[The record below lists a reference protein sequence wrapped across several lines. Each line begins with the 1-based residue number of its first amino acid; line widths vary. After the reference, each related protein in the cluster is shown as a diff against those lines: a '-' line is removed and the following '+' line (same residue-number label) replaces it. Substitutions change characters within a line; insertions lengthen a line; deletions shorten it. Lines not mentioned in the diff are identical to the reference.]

1 MAVGDISRI
10 ANTTIPKFIYGAEDA
25 MIRRQKI
32 MAILRDRG
40 KIELDHSGTV
50 RNWRLEMQLVPLQAF
65 TSGDVVTFA
74 QSDRF
79 RTATL
84 DPRATTVGDQID
96 VLQMEMN
103 KGEEAIVKL
112 MESIVPGMT
121 RSITQQWNRVAYQDG
136 SLTSTSVHGFDS
148 MTGLGT
154 NSTNQPIVF
163 PSGTYA
169 GLSTVLGTAGGG
181 SWEQVSSL
189 SNWPDGVGDEQHDF
203 FTPLIVNYQSNNS
216 GTAGWSAATK
226 TWPNTCV
233 EALRYGIA
241 FQSKNVA
248 DREDALDLIIMPTN
262 LLRQYQNALDTKERA
277 VITRGDG
284 RSGLYRL
291 GWGDTINFEGVDVT
305 SEYGTPTNKAYGWSF
320 GNTLLASWQD
330 RLFKSLQK
338 DWDPTTLAW
347 RFVILFFGNFFFTT
361 PRFFLKFVDNG
372 N

>member
-25 MIRRQKI
+25 MTRRQKI

-40 KIELDHSGTV
+40 KIELNHSGTE
-50 RNWRLEMQLVPLQAF
+50 RKWRLEMTLVPLQAF
-65 TSGDVVTFA
+65 TSGDTITFA

-79 RTATL
+79 KTATL
-84 DPRATTVGDQID
+84 DPRAVTVGDQID

-136 SLTSTSVHGFDS
+136 NATTTAVHGFDS
-148 MTGLGT
+148 FTNLGV

-163 PSGTYA
+163 PSDTYA

-203 FTPLIVNYQSNNS
+203 WTPLIVNPTSNNA
-216 GTAGWSAATK
+216 GVAGWANATK
-226 TWPNTCV
+226 TWASTCI
-233 EALRYGIA
+233 EALRYGIT
-241 FQSKNVA
+241 FQNKNVA
-248 DREDALDLIIMPTN
+248 DREDALDLIIMPSN
-262 LLRQYQNALDTKERA
+262 RYRQYQNNLDSKENTF
-277 VITRGDG
+277 VTRGDG

-291 GWGDTINFEGVDVT
+291 GWGDVVNFEGIDIT
-305 SEYGTPTNKAYGWSF
+305 SEYGTPTNTAYGWSF
-320 GNTLLASWQD
+320 GNVLLASWQD
-330 RLFKSLQK
+330 RLFKSMQK
-338 DWDPTTLAW
+338 DWDPTTLSW

-361 PRFFLKFVDNG
+361 PRYFVKWIDNG
-372 N
+372 A